1 VARSRRLRLALL
13 VIGAALGTVRT
24 ATPIAAQGTKDT
36 HGEQRIAW
44 QGRGLRYAGCLQF
57 LVSPERVGD
66 LLENGWLPLR
76 ADADSALGP
85 AIRSTVESDAKY
97 AAWTPGQVCVIRVDA
112 FTGEGRSEPNSS
124 AEGDLIV
131 LAAIAGTPREGGPP
145 AMQADPFQVSDWRLI
160 EAARTHFLRLD
171 GTDAQVARPDEG
183 LPERLTVKLGR
194 ATLAWDGFAPV
205 AAPAAA
211 DSGAAAPVDAVT
223 WRWQLAG
230 GNSHWT
236 VVCRL
241 KPAARRGYSGGVTIA
256 GKGDLAKALS
266 ASPIMFVGQVYRGG
280 SAEIEFERSADR

>member
-1 VARSRRLRLALL
+1 VGRPLNLRLAALA
-13 VIGAALGTVRT
+13 IGAALGTG
-24 ATPIAAQGTKDT
+24 ASAAPLAAQGADAAR
-36 HGEQRIAW
+36 HEQPIAW
-44 QGRGLRYAGCLQF
+44 HGRGLRYAGCLQF
-57 LVSPERVGD
+57 LVSPERAGD
-66 LLENGWLPLR
+66 LLEDGWRPIR

-85 AIRSTVESDAKY
+85 AIRSTIESDAKY

-112 FTGEGRSEPNSS
+112 LAGEGRSDPNSS

-131 LAAIAGTPREGGPP
+131 LAAIAGTPQESGPP

-171 GTDAQVARPDEG
+171 GTDAKVGRPDEG

-205 AAPAAA
+205 AASAAA
-211 DSGAAAPVDAVT
+211 DSGAPSVDPVI

-230 GNSHWT
+230 RNSRWT
-236 VVCRL
+236 VICRL
-241 KPAARRGYSGGVTIA
+241 NPAARRGYSGGVTVA

-280 SAEIEFERSADR
+280 SAEIEFERSAGQ

>member
-1 VARSRRLRLALL
+1 
-13 VIGAALGTVRT
+13 VIGAALGTAGT
-24 ATPIAAQGTKDT
+24 AMPLAAQGAKDA
-36 HGEQRIAW
+36 HDEQRIAW

-57 LVSPERVGD
+57 LVSPERVGG
-66 LLENGWLPLR
+66 LLEDGWRPLR

-85 AIRSTVESDAKY
+85 AVRSTIESDAKY

-112 FTGEGRSEPNSS
+112 LTGEGRSDPNSS

-160 EAARTHFLRLD
+160 EAARTHSLRLD
-171 GTDAQVARPDEG
+171 GTDAKLARPDEG

-205 AAPAAA
+205 AAPVAA
-211 DSGAAAPVDAVT
+211 DSGAAATAIDPVT

-230 GNSHWT
+230 GNSRWT

-241 KPAARRGYSGGVTIA
+241 KPAARRGYSGGVTVA

-280 SAEIEFERSADR
+280 SAEIEFERSADH